1 MTVSSSRLRGPAC
14 SSQILEPLDIAE
26 QHPEEGYVGKL
37 SVIDVESEIGSPV
50 RRLPGLGELGR
61 FKSLDEKMLDFG
73 ELSAPKGFAE
83 FGSQPLISG
92 LGIGEIGP
100 PSFFSELGGHSE
112 IGTFGGMGGHSGI
125 GSLGQIGGHPGL
137 GSLGQMGGHPGL
149 GSIGQ
154 IGGHPGIGSNVQMG
168 GHPGLGSLG
177 HMGGHPGLGSLGQ
190 MGGHP
195 GLGSLG
201 QIGGHP
207 GIGSNVQMGGHP
219 GLGSLGQIGGH
230 PGLGSLGQIG
240 GHPGLGELG
249 APRGHPGIGSLGD
262 MGVHPSIGSPSQI
275 GLGEPGP
282 PKGHPG
288 IGQLGPAMGGHPGL
302 GQLGSTLGH
311 PGLGMPPP
319 SWNPPKD
326 EEPGVIR
333 IKTVGVLQPPSF
345 SEDQSRPLALAMPL
359 GSVPGH
365 GEDPT
370 ALYRQT
376 VDDAAVRRENV
387 ADGISDRDT
396 EREMSD
402 LEFALQ
408 NLNPTE
414 VEMRRKMFHQQQYRS
429 ETSLILYIY

>member
-1 MTVSSSRLRGPAC
+1 
-14 SSQILEPLDIAE
+14 LEPLDIAE

-154 IGGHPGIGSNVQMG
+154 IGGHPGIGSNVQK
-168 GHPGLGSLG
+168 
-177 HMGGHPGLGSLGQ
+177 
-190 MGGHP
+190 
-195 GLGSLG
+195 
-201 QIGGHP
+201 
-207 GIGSNVQMGGHP
+207 GGHP

-230 PGLGSLGQIG
+230 PGLGSIGQIG

-262 MGVHPSIGSPSQI
+262 MGVHPGIGAPSQI

-319 SWNPPKD
+319 SWNPPED

-429 ETSLILYIY
+429 ETSLILYIYINMF

>member
-1 MTVSSSRLRGPAC
+1 M
-14 SSQILEPLDIAE
+14 EPLDFAE

-154 IGGHPGIGSNVQMG
+154 IGGHPGIGSNVQK
-168 GHPGLGSLG
+168 
-177 HMGGHPGLGSLGQ
+177 
-190 MGGHP
+190 
-195 GLGSLG
+195 
-201 QIGGHP
+201 
-207 GIGSNVQMGGHP
+207 GGHP

-230 PGLGSLGQIG
+230 PGLGSIGQIG

-262 MGVHPSIGSPSQI
+262 MGVHPGIGAPSQI

-319 SWNPPKD
+319 SWNPPED

-414 VEMRRKMFHQQQYRS
+414 VEMRRKMFRQQQYRS
-429 ETSLILYIY
+429 ETSLILYI